1 MSTVYCTHVFQ
12 DGDIYR
18 ISGETVVVGGT
29 TYVKRPYAPDLE
41 SGDRFHPTQDMADQV
56 AAIKI
61 HQQIA
66 RLNDVLRKLRPLPAG
81 NQAAAHSSAAGG
93 AQAVV
98 AK

>member
-41 SGDRFHPTQDMADQV
+41 SADRFHPTQDMADQV
-56 AAIKI
+56 AATKI

-66 RLNDVLRKLRPLPAG
+66 RLNDVLRKLRPLPAESAAQSSAEG
-81 NQAAAHSSAAGG
+81 RAQAA
-93 AQAVV
+93 V
-98 AK
+98 AT